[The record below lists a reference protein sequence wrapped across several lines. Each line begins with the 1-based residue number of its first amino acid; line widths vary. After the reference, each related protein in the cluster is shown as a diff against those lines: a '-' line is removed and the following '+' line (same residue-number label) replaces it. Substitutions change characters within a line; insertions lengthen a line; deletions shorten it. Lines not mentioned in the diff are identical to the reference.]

1 MQFYKASLIGLSQ
14 YKKYIQEIEIG
25 QEQIILA
32 L

>member
-1 MQFYKASLIGLSQ
+1 MQFYKASLISLSQ